1 MLCNGTFKEISDN
14 DFFRITALNIFW
26 WWDRILQWPRYFK
39 TTRAFAYNFQSNF
52 FQKDAEKSRWWS
64 WKFACLAAKIV
75 YCAIYDVSRRTRVA
89 FDNDVL
95 TLTKNL
101 GKQMIFTGVKFFAK
115 IETEIFAKWKKLT
128 LKLDAKKRKMFFPY
142 FKMVFFHFYENVEK
156 K

>member
-52 FQKDAEKSRWWS
+52 FQKDAETSRWWS

-89 FDNDVL
+89 FDNDVRL
-95 TLTKNL
+95 WQKIWPNKWLLRRRNFRKNRDLNFRKMKKIDAKIGREKTKNVFS
-101 GKQMIFTGVKFFAK
+101 IF
-115 IETEIFAKWKKLT
+115 
-128 LKLDAKKRKMFFPY
+128 
-142 FKMVFFHFYENVEK
+142 
-156 K
+156 